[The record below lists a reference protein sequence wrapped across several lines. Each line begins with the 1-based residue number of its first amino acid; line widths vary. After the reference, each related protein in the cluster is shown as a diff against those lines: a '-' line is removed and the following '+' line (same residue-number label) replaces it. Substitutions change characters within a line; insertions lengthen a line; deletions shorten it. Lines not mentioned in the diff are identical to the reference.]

1 MINRKIHAFLPSL
14 LIILLSVILVSNPLT
29 TSLSFMGH
37 VFPNEENQ
45 HLSDICVAFYDG
57 DGAWEYGKVVMT
69 SFFEWMGCNITKI
82 CGDDIKNGCLDKFD
96 VLYWP
101 GGHYPA
107 YWDEMGLEGKSKV
120 QEFINDGGG
129 YLGVCAGAYY
139 ACDYMV
145 WMDDED
151 YPAPEYKVE
160 GDELNLDLFP
170 GVAYGP
176 IFEIVERPDPGY
188 AMTRINIIDH
198 THPITDSLP
207 DYMQILYAGGPYFE
221 LYENAN
227 ATILGTYNITGTPA
241 ITVYNYGEGRVFLI
255 GPHAEVEEDS
265 DRDGQEP
272 ILELSD
278 EGSDWPLLLEAMK
291 WLINYETEE
300 SHDSTSLSDNSTSS
314 ISSKTSNK
322 TPGWTLIVI
331 IFSIGILIF
340 KKYKN

>member
-1 MINRKIHAFLPSL
+1 MNRRIHAFFSF
-14 LIILLSVILVSNPLT
+14 LIIVILPLVLIITPLT
-29 TSLSFMGH
+29 TSLSF
-37 VFPNEENQ
+37 VEDDLRIEENNPNHIVHPIEQ
-45 HLSDICVAFYDG
+45 NLNDICVAFYDG

-69 SFFEWMGCNITKI
+69 SVFEWMGCNITYTR
-82 CGDDIKNGCLDKFD
+82 GDDIKNGCLDKFD

-107 YWDEMGLEGKSKV
+107 YWDEMGLEGRSKV
-120 QEFINDGGG
+120 QEFINNGGG

-145 WMDDED
+145 WMDDQD
-151 YPAPEYKVE
+151 YPAPDYKVE

-176 IFEIVERPDPGY
+176 IFEIAERPEPGY
-188 AMTRINIIDH
+188 AMTRINIINH

-207 DYMQILYAGGPYFE
+207 NHMQIIYIGGPYFDP
-221 LYENAN
+221 YDNAEV
-227 ATILGTYNITGTPA
+227 TILCTYNTTGTPA
-241 ITVYNYGEGRVFLI
+241 IAVCNYGEGRVFLI

-272 ILELSD
+272 IPELSD

-291 WLINYETEE
+291 WLVQAETEE
-300 SHDSTSLSDNSTSS
+300 VTES
-314 ISSKTSNK
+314 ISL
-322 TPGWTLIVI
+322 PVWTLIFF
-331 IFSIGILIF
+331 IFPLGILIIY
-340 KKYKN
+340 KKYKH